1 MVIRQIDAVA
11 ELRAAA
17 ELLIARW
24 TLALPTAIASFAVG
38 LFVVAIVATVLV
50 SALGA
55 GVLAGRPGG
64 VAALLGAGAI
74 TAAAGCVGLVLL
86 VGFAQAVV
94 IAASE
99 DAWHGRSPDF
109 GRAIGR
115 ALVKLPTLIALFVL
129 MLMLA
134 LIPLVLS
141 LVLIGFPLLLALGY
155 FLMFAL
161 PAVIVGDE
169 SAVGAIASSFRLVR
183 TNLGPALA
191 AFIAILLA
199 TALGRIADAMFLH
212 IPLLGLIVTFFVGGL
227 TAAYSALV
235 SVRFYDLLHGT
246 HAAV

>member
-11 ELRAAA
+11 ELQAAA

-24 TLALPTAIASFAVG
+24 TLALPTAIASFVVG
-38 LFVVAIVATVLV
+38 LFIVAIVATVLV

-55 GVLAGRPGG
+55 VALAGRPGG
-64 VAALLGAGAI
+64 VAALLGAGAL
-74 TAAAGCVGLVLL
+74 TAAAGCIGLVLV

-115 ALVKLPTLIALFVL
+115 AVTKLPTLIVLFVL
-129 MLMLA
+129 VLLLAVIPVML
-134 LIPLVLS
+134 S
-141 LVLIGFPLLLALGY
+141 FVLIGVPLLLALGF

-161 PAVIVGDE
+161 PAVIVGGE
-169 SAVGAIASSFRLVR
+169 SATGAIASSFRLAR
-183 TNLGPALA
+183 ANLTPALA
-191 AFIAILLA
+191 AFVAIIIA
-199 TALGRIADAMFLH
+199 TAIGRIADAMFLH
-212 IPLLGLIVTFFVGGL
+212 IPLIGLLVTFFVGGL

-235 SVRFYDLLHGT
+235 SVRFYDLLHDAP
-246 HAAV
+246 AA